1 MIRTFLGND
10 IYNAPQKSVL
20 VMCHTSKGDPKDM
33 DGRYFEAGEE
43 YWMGTEI
50 IKPSKD
56 TNNQE
61 CILCW
66 ISFNEGFGSRFAVKG
81 NIYRTLEDRALSVR
95 LGTGHNSEPYWPDF
109 KDYFICPVARVRD
122 EQLEKL
128 GL

>member
-1 MIRTFLGND
+1 MIRTFLGNY
-10 IYNAPQKSVL
+10 IYNAPQKAVM
-20 VMCHTSKGDPKDM
+20 VMCHTSMGDPNDK
-33 DGRYFEAGEE
+33 DGRYFEADEE

-81 NIYRTLEDRALSVR
+81 NIY
-95 LGTGHNSEPYWPDF
+95 NSDGKAYWPDF
-109 KDYFICPVARVRD
+109 KRVFECPVAKIRD

-128 GL
+128 GI